1 MGLRDLFAKNP
12 NIIIN
17 TDIDGILSGVLL
29 VKYLGCRIVGF
40 SNSQDKVWLADD
52 HDDLYK
58 HVYIDMFVTDDRV
71 LCVDQHIVA
80 INAEHQQRIIQ
91 SGTKYSPQIE
101 GNRIFTKKDFENKY
115 PFGTTQYIIA
125 SLEEEGI
132 TVELPPLTTSV
143 PNSNIKVGDLVHR
156 ADDAMRSTLYNYVK
170 NSKYWWQWLKDKS
183 GDAQSICSLIDYL
196 LSIPETTGHKM
207 KKSDEGMKR
216 YMDDVKKKTGEF
228 FKSNFLCSKDDGD
241 FKEITDE
248 SGNVLDSF
256 QQYVSSIGNIIN
268 CPGVVIPAHYK
279 THTGKAYRTRWLDF
293 FEKDFLKDYTF
304 FGHRIFSYA
313 FLYSPD
319 NDRYTN
325 WSFTVD
331 ME

>member
-1 MGLRDLFAKNP
+1 MGLRELFANNP

-29 VKYLGCRIVGF
+29 VKYLGCKIVGF
-40 SNSQDKVWLADD
+40 SNSQDKVWLADGY
-52 HDDLYK
+52 DDLYK
-58 HVYIDMFVTDDRV
+58 HVYIDMFVTDDRA

-132 TVELPPLTTSV
+132 TVDLPPLDTPV
-143 PNSNIKVGDLVHR
+143 PNSTIKVGDLIHR
-156 ADDAMRSTLYNYVK
+156 ADDAMRSTLYNYVP
-170 NSKYWWQWLKDKS
+170 NSKNWWKWLKEKS
-183 GDAQSICSLIDYL
+183 GDAQSISDLIDYL
-196 LSIPETTGHKM
+196 LSIPKMTGYKMDKKDAGM
-207 KKSDEGMKR
+207 KK
-216 YMDDVKKKTGEF
+216 YVDDIKKNTGKY
-228 FKSNFLCSKDDGD
+228 FKDTFSCSKDDGD
-241 FKEITDE
+241 FKDITDE
-248 SGNVLDSF
+248 SGNVLNKF
-256 QQYVSSIGNIIN
+256 QQYVSAIGNIMN
-268 CPGVVIPAHYK
+268 CQGVVIPNHYK
-279 THTGKAYRTRWLDF
+279 THSGKAYRTRWLDF
-293 FEKDFLKDYTF
+293 FEEDFLRDYTF
-304 FGHRIFSYA
+304 FGHKIFSYA
-313 FLYSPD
+313 FIYGPD
-319 NDRYTN
+319 NDGVTN